1 MKLFLNLKRQFAS
14 IVNDK
19 EDSKDTNDS
28 LIEIGL
34 IVKKKREEML
44 LNRFDLAQKTRI
56 SPAVIEAIEN
66 NWIEKLPERAY
77 LGSMVKIL
85 EKELKIPKNK
95 LMIMLESKNSG
106 TNSTIRQYVPN
117 IDLFYTWRGSLVYL
131 IFMFST
137 LFFLNYSHERFIQ
150 IDGVTLLGINH
161 DPKEFKGNYLQEDT
175 KINATKR
182 KNKFNQIFNFFK
194 LRKYKWVEIK
204 TKNPVDIYIRSNS
217 GQEMELNK
225 AKGTIKIKL
234 KSPITIRTNP
244 SLNDN
249 DSIIWAGKEFI
260 PQEGNNGVYKF

>member
-1 MKLFLNLKRQFAS
+1 MKLFLNLKRKIYS
-14 IVNDK
+14 IVNDN
-19 EDSKDTNDS
+19 EDSKDTNHS

-34 IVKKKREEML
+34 IVKQKREEMCL
-44 LNRFDLAQKTRI
+44 TRFELAQITRI

-66 NWIEKLPERAY
+66 NWIKKLPERAY

-95 LMIMLESKNSG
+95 LMIMLESKKTG
-106 TNSTIRQYVPN
+106 TNGTIRQYVPN
-117 IDLFYTWRGSLVYL
+117 IDLFYTWKGSLVYL

-161 DPKEFKGNYLQEDT
+161 DTKESKENYIEQNT
-175 KINATKR
+175 KINAPKG
-182 KNKFNQIFNFFK
+182 KNKFNPILNFFN

-204 TKNPVDIYIRSNS
+204 TKNPVDIYIRSYL
-217 GQEMELNK
+217 GQEMEFNK

-234 KSPITIRTNP
+234 KSPITIKTKP
-244 SLNDN
+244 SLTDN
-249 DSIIWAGKEFI
+249 DSIIWSGKEFI